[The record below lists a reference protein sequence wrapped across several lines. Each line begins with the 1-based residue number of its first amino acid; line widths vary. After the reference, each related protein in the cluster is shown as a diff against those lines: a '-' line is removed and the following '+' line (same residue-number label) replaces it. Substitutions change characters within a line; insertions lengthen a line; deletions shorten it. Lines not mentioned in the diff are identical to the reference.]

1 MAETTAA
8 VDAARHLLPDR
19 KAFAADVARQQHPA
33 LAFMLVDGKDIRPR
47 VCSTFRP
54 SFAGTDRGVH
64 APYTT
69 AVRRRGAAVAT
80 DPGNVR
86 YLVNNRTENAVAR
99 LSNMNA
105 TAVFFQS
112 ALRQL
117 KSQQL
122 R

>member
-86 YLVNNRTENAVAR
+86 YSGSQKYVPTLQAM
-99 LSNMNA
+99 SA
-105 TAVFFQS
+105 TPS
-112 ALRQL
+112 LLQL
-117 KSQQL
+117 G
-122 R
+122 